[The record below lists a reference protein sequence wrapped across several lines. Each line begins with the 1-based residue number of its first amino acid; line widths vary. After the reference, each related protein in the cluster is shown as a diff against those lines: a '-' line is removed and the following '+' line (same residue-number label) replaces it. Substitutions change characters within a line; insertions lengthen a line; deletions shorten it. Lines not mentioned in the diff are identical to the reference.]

1 MLTVLETRK
10 ISNRCGF
17 QFSTHLTDQIPP
29 WLILW
34 NLCLDFEVTPCYCHK
49 VDWIVKW
56 SLGVAICHYL
66 NIMFV
71 NEWMTKTLS
80 DNPARCGWRRCLRDP
95 TVERPW
101 WQPDQQVVISWRWC
115 RQQQQSHHM
124 VTAGPLSS
132 TRVYGL
138 DSWGR
143 GGDTSYFSSYFLG
156 YFSLV

>member
-1 MLTVLETRK
+1 MWVSIFNTPDWSDSSSTIDSLKSLSRLWGDALLLSQSWLNCK
-10 ISNRCGF
+10 MISWCCY
-17 QFSTHLTDQIPP
+17 LP
-29 WLILW
+29 L
-34 NLCLDFEVTPCYCHK
+34 FE
-49 VDWIVKW
+49 
-56 SLGVAICHYL
+56 HY
-66 NIMFV
+66 V

-138 DSWGR
+138 DGWGR